1 MRRGKLTDRAKQETP
16 AVKKETS
23 KKDLARVLGIVL
35 LVVIICIA
43 WSVVDLLPVIGDP
56 ASPPNAHVSQVYIEE
71 GPEATNSPNLVTGVL
86 ADYRGFDTL
95 LETTVMYLAGFS
107 VAMILSNRLKRHW
120 DEKIFGTLREFGG
133 VDVQV
138 FIPITVP
145 IILIYAVYVLMHG
158 EVSLGGG
165 FQAGALIAMA
175 YILYAMVAGIKIKSI
190 KVTQHFAVC
199 MAATGVL
206 IYALTGLLPLFF
218 GGRFLEYGKLPFPVH
233 EAELH
238 STGILMIEIGVTIGV
253 AATIITIL
261 EAVLERK
268 SIHERD

>member
-1 MRRGKLTDRAKQETP
+1 MGKSAT
-16 AVKKETS
+16 
-23 KKDLARVLGIVL
+23 KKDVAKAVGIVL
-35 LVVIICIA
+35 LVSIVSIA
-43 WSVVDLLPVIGDP
+43 WSIIDFLPAIGDP
-56 ASPPNAHVSQVYIEE
+56 QSPPNQHISQVYIEE
-71 GPEATNSPNLVTGVL
+71 GPAMTNSPNLVTGVL

-107 VAMILSNRLKRHW
+107 VAMILSNRMKRRW
-120 DEKIFGTLREFGG
+120 DATIFGEMKDFGG
-133 VDVQV
+133 PDVRV
-138 FIPITVP
+138 IIPIAVP
-145 IILIYAVYVLMHG
+145 IVLIYAVYVLMHG

-175 YILYAMVAGIKIKSI
+175 YILYAMVAGIEIKSV

-199 MAATGVL
+199 MAATGVS
-206 IYALTGLLPLFF
+206 IYALTGLLPMLF
-218 GGRFLEYGKLPFPVH
+218 GGKFLEYGKLPFPVH

-238 STGILMIEIGVTIGV
+238 SIGILLIEIGVTVCV

>member
-1 MRRGKLTDRAKQETP
+1 MTQNNQKDTTRQETMKP
-16 AVKKETS
+16 KKETS
-23 KKDLARVLGIVL
+23 MKDIARVAGIVL
-35 LVVIICIA
+35 LVIIVCIA
-43 WSVVDLLPVIGDP
+43 WGVVDLLPAIGDP
-56 ASPPNAHVSQVYIEE
+56 ASAPNAHVSQVYIEE
-71 GPEATNSPNLVTGVL
+71 GPAATNSPNLVTGVL

-95 LETTVMYLAGFS
+95 LETTVMYLAGLS

-120 DEKIFGTLREFGG
+120 DARIFGTLRDFGG
-133 VDVQV
+133 VDVRV
-138 FIPITVP
+138 VIPITVP
-145 IILIYAVYVLMHG
+145 IILVYAVYVLMHG

-175 YILYAMVAGIKIKSI
+175 YILYAMVAGIEIKSI

-199 MAATGVL
+199 AAATGVL

-218 GGRFLEYGKLPFPVH
+218 GGRFLEYGRLPFPMH

-238 STGILMIEIGVTIGV
+238 STGILLIEIGVTIGV

>member
-1 MRRGKLTDRAKQETP
+1 MMKRKDRTKR
-16 AVKKETS
+16 ETS
-23 KKDLARVLGIVL
+23 KKDVARLVGIVL
-35 LVVIICIA
+35 LVSIVSIA
-43 WSVVDLLPVIGDP
+43 WSLIDLLPVIGDP
-56 ASPPNAHVSQVYIEE
+56 ASPPNAHVSHIYIEE
-71 GPEATNSPNLVTGVL
+71 GPSETNSPNLVTGVL

-95 LETTVMYLAGFS
+95 LETTVMFLAGFS
-107 VAMILSNRLKRHW
+107 VAMVLANRLKRHW
-120 DEKIFGTLREFGG
+120 DVEIFGQFKSFGG
-133 VDVQV
+133 PAIRSI
-138 FIPITVP
+138 IPLIVP
-145 IILIYAVYVLMHG
+145 IVLIYAVYVLMHG

-175 YILYAMVAGIKIKSI
+175 YILYVMVAGIEIKSI

-199 MAATGVL
+199 AAAAGVL

-218 GGRFLEYGKLPFPVH
+218 GGKFLEYGKLPLPLH
-233 EAELH
+233 TEELH
-238 STGILMIEIGVTIGV
+238 SVGILLIEIGVTVCV

>member
-1 MRRGKLTDRAKQETP
+1 M
-16 AVKKETS
+16 
-23 KKDLARVLGIVL
+23 KKDIARVAGIVL
-35 LVVIICIA
+35 LVCIVSIA
-43 WSVVDLLPVIGDP
+43 WRLIDLLPVIGDP
-56 ASPPNAHVSQVYIEE
+56 ASPPNTHVSKVYIEE
-71 GPEATNSPNLVTGVL
+71 GPSATNSPNLVTGVL

-95 LETTVMYLAGFS
+95 LETTVMYLAGFA
-107 VAMILSNRLKRHW
+107 VAMVLSNKLKRHW
-120 DEKIFGTLREFGG
+120 NAEIFGQMNVFGG
-133 VDVQV
+133 PDVRV
-138 FIPITVP
+138 TIPLVVP
-145 IILIYAVYVLMHG
+145 IVLIYAVYVLMHG

-175 YILYAMVAGIKIKSI
+175 YILYAMVAGIEIKSI

-199 MAATGVL
+199 TAAIGVL

-218 GGRFLEYGKLPFPVH
+218 GGRFLEYGKLPLPIH

-238 STGILMIEIGVTIGV
+238 SIGILLIEIGVTICV

-268 SIHERD
+268 NIHDRA